1 MNKNS
6 AHPTSALKDKDW
18 VLCNAIEF
26 HYINNS
32 FSGGNNTLMLS
43 DIVFLGPFLI
53 LMMHRHRK
61 YKL

>member
-32 FSGGNNTLMLS
+32 FSGGNNTPNA
-43 DIVFLGPFLI
+43 FG
-53 LMMHRHRK
+53 HRIS
-61 YKL
+61 